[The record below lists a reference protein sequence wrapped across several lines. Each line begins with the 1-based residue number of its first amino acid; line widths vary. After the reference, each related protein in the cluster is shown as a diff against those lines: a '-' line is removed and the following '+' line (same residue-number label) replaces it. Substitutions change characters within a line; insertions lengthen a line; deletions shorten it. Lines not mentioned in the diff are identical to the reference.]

1 MPTLI
6 RIAIFLAAVSSLSV
20 GAILLSRD
28 HPLWWVAL
36 LSLVSIVGWYLL
48 ERLAL
53 AIHRVRSRRD
63 AYDRRRVQEEWYA
76 TWRRML
82 LLPVLISAAFL
93 LSNVHRASAGAPFFD
108 LSSARAF
115 LETVG
120 FPIVLPGALFA
131 VIASLRDI
139 GPTQHIR

>member
-36 LSLVSIVGWYLL
+36 LLMVSIAGWVLL
-48 ERLAL
+48 ERLAM

-63 AYDRRRVQEEWYA
+63 AYDRRRVQEEWHA

-82 LLPVLISAAFL
+82 VLPPLICAAFL
-93 LSNVHRASAGAPFFD
+93 LSNFQRTAAGAPFFD

-115 LETVG
+115 LETIG
-120 FPIVLPGALFA
+120 FPIILPAALFA
-131 VIASLRDI
+131 IIASLRDI
-139 GPTQHIR
+139 GPTQHLR